1 MKIRNGFV
9 SNSSSSSFCIYG
21 TIIEDSEENREM
33 LLKFLEEKCNVSKE
47 DIENL
52 REDEYMWK
60 IGYEV
65 TEQLKD
71 LSSDYY
77 DDSLYLGRSWRSVKD
92 EETGKQFKE
101 SIEKKLKEILGDKI
115 KCGTYEECWQNC

>member
-1 MKIRNGFV
+1 MKVRTGFV

-21 TIIEDSEENREM
+21 TIIEDSTENREM

-47 DIENL
+47 DLENL
-52 REDEYMWK
+52 REVEDMSE

-65 TEQLKD
+65 EEQLKD

-92 EETGKQFKE
+92 DETGMQFKE

-115 KCGTYEECWQNC
+115 KCDTHEECWQDC